1 MSSVKQLQ
9 AVELK
14 KKLDNGEDIFLLD
27 VREPWEFS
35 LAAIDGSENFP
46 LAEVIDRQRN
56 MLLKKRL

>member
-9 AVELK
+9 PLALK

-35 LAAIDGSENFP
+35 LASIEGSENFP
-46 LAEVIDRQRN
+46 LAEVIDRQQ
-56 MLLKKRL
+56 